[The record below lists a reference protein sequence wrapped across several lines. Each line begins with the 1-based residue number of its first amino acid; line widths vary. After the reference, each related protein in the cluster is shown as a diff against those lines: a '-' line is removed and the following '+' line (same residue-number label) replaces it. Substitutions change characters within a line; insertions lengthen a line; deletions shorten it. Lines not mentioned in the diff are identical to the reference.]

1 MIIPVS
7 RERKPDEDKDG
18 ALFSEKGEEDM
29 VKYNKDVIATP
40 CEPGVSRKILTYN
53 DDLMMCE
60 ITFQKG
66 AQGNTHSHPHQQIT
80 YVAKGSFEFTI
91 DGEKSVVKQGDSVLM
106 PSNSVHGTIALE
118 DGILVDVFTPMRE
131 DFLK

>member
-1 MIIPVS
+1 
-7 RERKPDEDKDG
+7 
-18 ALFSEKGEEDM
+18 M
-29 VKYNKDVIATP
+29 VKFNKDVVATD
-40 CEPGVSRKILTYN
+40 CEPGVTRKILTYN

-60 ITFQKG
+60 ITFKKG

-91 DGEKSVVKQGDSVLM
+91 DGEKTVVKQGDSLLM
-106 PSNSVHGTIALE
+106 PANSVHGTVALE
-118 DGILVDVFTPMRE
+118 DGMLVDVFTPMRE